1 MYIGGDESSEGFRKE
16 RLHSPVCPAG
26 LRRPRGSPRP
36 LLLLLLPAPEH
47 LLLPLTV
54 PGLLPHCTVSP
65 ASRVATSSRVHQHPL
80 SVSGSQPQSSFS
92 QVSSQ
97 DLSEETRTLTPT
109 STSVLLPEM
118 TTFLS
123 CPHCNEQFEEEGQR
137 SPNTLH
143 CGHTFCLGKPHS
155 ISLSLFRIYS

>member
-1 MYIGGDESSEGFRKE
+1 MNPAKGFVKNDSILLCARLVYVGPEDLHNPSSSQ
-16 RLHSPVCPAG
+16 LQNTSSSLSQSPAS
-26 LRRPRGSPRP
+26 SPI
-36 LLLLLLPAPEH
+36 AQ
-47 LLLPLTV
+47 
-54 PGLLPHCTVSP
+54 SAP
-65 ASRVATSSRVHQHPL
+65 ASRVGTSSRVHQHPL